1 MADAERRA
9 RAVWEG
15 DLAQGSGT
23 VSLESSGQGGT
34 LPATWASRTARS
46 GGKTSPEELIAAA
59 HSTCFSM
66 ALAHALTEAGTPPT
80 RLTTEA
86 TCTFAPAEGGFKIA
100 SMELRVT
107 GEVAGIDAAGFA
119 AAAAEAK
126 DGCPVS
132 QALKGNVPITVAA
145 ELA

>member
-15 DLAQGSGT
+15 DLGSGSGT
-23 VSLESSGQGGT
+23 VTLESSGQGGT

-46 GGKTSPEELIAAA
+46 EGKTSPEELIAAA

-66 ALAHALTEAGTPPT
+66 ALAHGLTEAGTPPT

-100 SMELRVT
+100 SMELSVT
-107 GEVAGIDAAGFA
+107 GEVAGIDAAAFA
-119 AAAAEAK
+119 AAAAAAK

>member
-23 VSLESSGQGGT
+23 VTLESSGKGGT

-46 GGKTSPEELIAAA
+46 EGKTSPEELIAAA
-59 HSTCFSM
+59 HATCFSM
-66 ALAHALTEAGTPPT
+66 ALAHGLTEAGRPPT
-80 RLTTEA
+80 RLTTAA
-86 TCTFAPAEGGFKIA
+86 TCTFAPIEGGFKIA
-100 SMELRVT
+100 AMALDVR
-107 GEVAGIDAAGFA
+107 GEVEGVDATEFA
-119 AAAAEAK
+119 AAAAAAK